1 MYVRMGG
8 WMCRFGK
15 LGGQGMGTLGLCKL
29 VGLCRGLSSWWFGFG
44 TLRGPPQEHEIDIL

>member
-1 MYVRMGG
+1 
-8 WMCRFGK
+8 MCRFGK